1 MLVGEE
7 VALEGVNQFAMHLK
21 DAGEQEYPYLEK
33 LFHYTKVNTLGE
45 FNKVLEDAFEFD
57 LYTAR
62 TPTEY
67 AREIICE
74 SGRFNYDSNLDPYI
88 DFERYGR
95 DKMDQENGLFTK
107 EGYLVY
113 HGENQEILNLLQ
125 ETIGLKNDKEMENQ
139 RKDDWEL

>member
-1 MLVGEE
+1 MDEKIIE
-7 VALEGVNQFAMHLK
+7 KMQ
-21 DAGEQEYPYLEK
+21 K
-33 LFHYTKVNTLGE
+33 LFDQKNQGYAYIYPQG
-45 FNKVLEDAFEFD
+45 LEQWNERCFLSLTPKNIANFINDRAF
-57 LYTAR
+57 TAQKITMTDMLDR
-62 TPTEY
+62 LV
-67 AREIICE
+67 CE

-88 DFERYGR
+88 DFEKYGR
-95 DKMDQENGLFTK
+95 EKMDQENGLFTK